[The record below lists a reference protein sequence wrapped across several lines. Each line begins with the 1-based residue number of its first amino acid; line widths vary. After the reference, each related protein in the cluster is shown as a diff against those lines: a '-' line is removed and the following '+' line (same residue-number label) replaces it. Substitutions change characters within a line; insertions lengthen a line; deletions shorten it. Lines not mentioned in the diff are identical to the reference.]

1 MFRASIIPYM
11 IYNGELYLGL
21 GLDSRYKEIT
31 DFGGRVDFYDKDHY
45 STALR
50 EFQEETSSPID
61 FDEGSKICIKTD
73 EHQIYLCKT
82 QRYIMHNYIQH
93 ISNLEISQGFI
104 IKWDNFVELLN
115 GGSFNGY
122 KMWDSLRDTLKS
134 NLTEDLILPAERNIH
149 SP

>member
-1 MFRASIIPYM
+1 MFRASILPYM
-11 IYNGELYLGL
+11 IHNDQLYLGL
-21 GLDSRYKEIT
+21 GLDSRYNEIT

-61 FDEGSKICIKTD
+61 FDTNSIIPIKSE

-82 QRYIMHNYIQH
+82 ERYIMHNYIQY
-93 ISNLEISQGFI
+93 ISNMEISKGFI
-104 IKWDNFVELLN
+104 IHWVDFLSLLE
-115 GGSFNGY
+115 GESYNGY
-122 KMWDSLRDTLKS
+122 KMWDSLRIVLKS
-134 NLTEDLILPAERNIH
+134 KLEELILPLVKDIH